1 MKRRTLFSLTGLGLV
16 ATSGLASCSKPTP
29 SDSSASS
36 GSGSTSPTA
45 SAGRLDVLRVHV
57 PTTLAFMAPMAV
69 FGSMG
74 ALDDTVGE
82 VKLENWAS
90 VDVLKSLLI
99 NKETDLAA
107 TPSYASANLY
117 NKGLP
122 VKLVAVTVWGMLF
135 LLGPEG
141 TADAGLESLKG
152 KKVAVPMPGNM
163 PDLVFRYL
171 LRANGISA
179 EGGADGVEIAPY
191 EQSQD
196 AVQGLLT
203 GQVDHAVLPEHA
215 ATVVQNQAKQN
226 GRVLERTVDLQAAW
240 AKVTGGPARFPMAGV
255 VMPAELADGNPG
267 LVGDVLTELTAAVA
281 EVNATKESA
290 VAAITKATEVPE
302 PVVTSVIPRLQ
313 LDVVPGAEAKDELE
327 DFYTRLMELSPD
339 IVGGRLPDAAFYV
352 ADPR

>member
-1 MKRRTLFSLTGLGLV
+1 MRRRTLLNLAGLGLLATTGLG
-16 ATSGLASCSKPTP
+16 ACSNPTP
-29 SDSSASS
+29 SQSPTGGDPSAS
-36 GSGSTSPTA
+36 PTTA
-45 SAGRLDVLRVHV
+45 MEKIDALRVHV

-69 FGSMG
+69 FGTLGNLEGS
-74 ALDDTVGE
+74 VGE
-82 VKLENWAS
+82 VKLDNWAT

-99 NKETDLAA
+99 SKETDLAA

-122 VKLVAVTVWGMLF
+122 VKLVAITVWGMLF

-141 TADAGLESLKG
+141 TADTGLAGLKG

-171 LRANGISA
+171 LKENQISA
-179 EGGADGVEIAPY
+179 EGGPDGVEIAPY
-191 EQSQD
+191 EQGQD
-196 AVQGLLT
+196 ALQGLLS
-203 GQVDHAVLPEHA
+203 GQVDYVVLPEHA
-215 ATVVQNQAKQN
+215 ATIAQNQAKQN
-226 GRVLERTVDLQAAW
+226 GRTLDRTADLQAVW
-240 AKVTGGPARFPMAGV
+240 AEVTGGPARFPMAGV
-255 VMPAELADGNPG
+255 VMPAELADGNPT
-267 LVGDVLTELTAAVA
+267 LVGAVLTELEAAVTQ
-281 EVNATKESA
+281 VNAVEAEA

-313 LDVVPGAEAKDELE
+313 LEVVPGVEAKDELE

-339 IVGGRLPDAAFYV
+339 IVGGKLPDDAFYI